1 MNFISS
7 KTKYLQAKMTAS
19 KLPKHKELKPEELR
33 WKCDPNIFEFES
45 TEDIDPIEGILGQ
58 ERALKAIRMGV
69 DLRSPGY
76 NIYIAGLSG
85 SGKATT
91 VKQMLEKISSDCPR
105 LYDYAYVNNFR
116 DPDQP
121 LLIKF
126 NKGQAKE
133 FKQDLNSA
141 IEVLKQRIPIT
152 LDSELYLSRKK
163 NIVDEYNQ
171 KEQDLMTSFDE
182 ELRKKGFSLGQ
193 IRVGEQIRPDIIP
206 LIDGQPVPVFQLE
219 ELIKQNK
226 LTKEA
231 AQQIVKDYNGHQ
243 PKLQTIFKKG
253 LKISQEFQ
261 EKLQQL
267 EKESAEVIVLGIFEG
282 LKEKYNSNS
291 ALEHLNTIE
300 DNILNNIQI
309 FKGTKPE
316 GEITQEGLMIDY
328 FREYDLNIILDNSE
342 TNECPVIV
350 ETNPIFTNLF
360 GTIEK
365 VNDGKGNWY
374 SDFTNIKAGSLLRAN
389 GGYLVL
395 NVMHLFEETGV
406 WKSLKRVLTYN
417 KLEIQ
422 ESPYHLSMSS
432 TSLKP
437 QPIDIDT
444 KVILIGSQIIYSYLT
459 EREYDFKKMFKVK
472 ADFDYEIN
480 RSDNVVVEYAQVINK
495 LIKQEKLKEFDKSA
509 IAYLLEISAIM
520 AGRQNKLTLRFSR
533 IADLAREASFWATDD
548 GFNVVSAAHIEK
560 AYQLARER
568 HGMLEDKVTEMF
580 ENKTLLI
587 DTDGEEVGQIN
598 GLAVYNADFYSFG
611 RPTRI
616 TATVSLGSG
625 TIINVEREAG
635 MSGRHYNKGVL
646 IISGYFKETFGQ
658 DQPLSFNANLVF
670 EQSYGMVDGDS
681 ASCTEI
687 FALLSTLSGLPIK
700 QSIAV
705 TGSLNQKGT
714 VQPIGGVNEK
724 IEGFFDICKLN
735 GLTGN
740 QGVIIPIQN
749 VIDLMLREDV
759 IEAVKKNKFHIYPI
773 ARVEEG
779 IEILTGVK
787 AGNKTEKGYEEGT
800 VFDKVEKKIRELY
813 AKSRAVKSKNEDVE
827 KNKII
832 PDKNKK
838 SSIKK
843 SGNKKPGRRIK

>member
-1 MNFISS
+1 MASQ
-7 KTKYLQAKMTAS
+7 KPTK
-19 KLPKHKELKPEELR
+19 HIELKPEELR
-33 WKCDPNIFEFES
+33 WKCDPEIFEFES

-58 ERALKAIRMGV
+58 ERALKAIRLGV
-69 DLRSPGY
+69 DLKSPGY

-91 VKQMLEKISSDCPR
+91 VKQMLEKISGDCPR
-105 LYDYAYVNNFR
+105 LYDFAYVNNFK

-126 NKGQAKE
+126 HKGQAKE

-141 IEVLKQRIPIT
+141 IEVLKQRIPIA
-152 LDSELYLSRKK
+152 LESELYLSRRK
-163 NIVDEYNQ
+163 NIVEEYNQ
-171 KEQDLMTSFDE
+171 KEQNLMNSFDA
-182 ELRKKGFSLGQ
+182 ELREKGFSLGQ
-193 IRVGEQIRPDIIP
+193 IRVGDQIRPDIIP
-206 LIDGQPVPVFQLE
+206 LIEGQPVPVFQLE

-226 LTKEA
+226 ISKED
-231 AQQIVKDYNGHQ
+231 AQQIITEYNQHQ
-243 PKLQTIFKKG
+243 QKLQIIFKKG

-267 EKESAEVIVLGIFEG
+267 EKESAEIIVHGIFEG
-282 LKEKYNSNS
+282 LKEKFNSNS

-300 DNILNNIQI
+300 DNILDNIQV
-309 FKGTKPE
+309 FKGAKPE
-316 GEITQEGLMIDY
+316 GELTQEGLMIDY

-342 TNECPVIV
+342 TVECPVIV
-350 ETNPIFTNLF
+350 ETNPTYSNLF
-360 GTIEK
+360 GSIER

-395 NVMHLFEETGV
+395 NVMHLFEEPGV

-422 ESPYHLSMSS
+422 ESPYHLSMAS

-444 KVILIGSQIIYSYLT
+444 KVILIGSQMIYAYLS

-472 ADFDYEIN
+472 ADFDYEII
-480 RSDNVVVEYAQVINK
+480 RSENVLNEYARVIKK

-509 IAYLLEISAIM
+509 IAHLLEISAIM

-533 IADLAREASFWATDD
+533 IADIAREASFWATDD
-548 GFNVVSAAHIEK
+548 GFNTVSAAHIEK
-560 AYQLARER
+560 AYQFARER
-568 HGMLEDKVTEMF
+568 HGMLEDKVNEMF

-587 DTDGEEVGQIN
+587 DTVGEKIGQIN

-646 IISGYFKETFGQ
+646 IISGYFRETFGQ

-687 FALLSTLSGLPIK
+687 FALLSTLAGLPIK

-705 TGSLNQKGT
+705 TGSLNQKGD

-735 GLTGN
+735 GLSGD
-740 QGVIIPIQN
+740 QGVIIPVQN
-749 VIDLMLREDV
+749 VSDLMLREDV
-759 IEAVKKNKFHIYPI
+759 INAVRKNRFHIYPI

-779 IEILTGVK
+779 IEILTDVK
-787 AGNKTEKGYEEGT
+787 AGKKTDKGYEEGT
-800 VFDKVEKKIRELY
+800 VFYLVEKKIRELFE
-813 AKSRAVKSKNEDVE
+813 KSRAVRTKSNVEEKKQTTVKSIKSK
-827 KNKII
+827 
-832 PDKNKK
+832 
-838 SSIKK
+838 KK
-843 SGNKKPGRRIK
+843 SGSNNPKRKNK

>member
-1 MNFISS
+1 MAIQ
-7 KTKYLQAKMTAS
+7 KPL
-19 KLPKHKELKPEELR
+19 KHKELKPEELR
-33 WKCDPNIFEFES
+33 WKCDPNIFDFES
-45 TEDIDPIEGILGQ
+45 TKDIDPVEGIIGQ

-91 VKQMLEKISSDCPR
+91 VKQMLEKISTDCPR

-126 NKGQAKE
+126 QKGQAKE
-133 FKQDLNSA
+133 FKQELNSA
-141 IEVLKQRIPIT
+141 IEVLKQRIPIAFE
-152 LDSELYLSRKK
+152 SELYLSRKK
-163 NIVDEYNQ
+163 NIVEEYNQ
-171 KEQDLMTSFDE
+171 KELELMEAFDK
-182 ELRKKGFSLGQ
+182 ELRQKGFSLGQ
-193 IRVGEQIRPDIIP
+193 IKVGEQIRPDIIP
-206 LIDGQPVPVFQLE
+206 LIDDQPIPVFQLE
-219 ELIKQNK
+219 ELIKQKK

-231 AQQIVKDYNGHQ
+231 AQQIIIDYNGHQ
-243 PKLQTIFKKG
+243 PKLQAVFKKG
-253 LKISQEFQ
+253 LKISIEFQ

-267 EKESAEVIVLGIFEG
+267 EKDSAGVIVRGIFEG

-291 ALEHLNTIE
+291 ELEHLNIVE
-300 DNILNNIQI
+300 KNILNNVQI
-309 FKGTKPE
+309 FKGIKPE
-316 GEITQEGLMIDY
+316 GEVTQEGFLIDY
-328 FREYDLNIILDNSE
+328 FRDYDLNIILDNTE
-342 TNECPVIV
+342 TDECPVII
-350 ETNPIFTNLF
+350 ETNPTYTNLF

-365 VNDGKGNWY
+365 VSDGKGNWY
-374 SDFTNIKAGSLLRAN
+374 SDFTNIKSGSMLRAN

-395 NVMHLFEETGV
+395 NVMHLFEEPGV
-406 WKSLKRVLTYN
+406 WKSLKRILTYC

-422 ESPYHLSMSS
+422 ESPHQFSISS

-437 QPIDIDT
+437 QSIDIDT
-444 KVILIGSQIIYSYLT
+444 KVILIGSQMIYAYLS

-472 ADFDYEIN
+472 ADFDYEIT
-480 RSDNVVVEYAQVINK
+480 RSDSVIVDYVQVIKK

-509 IAYLLEISAIM
+509 IAELLEISAIF
-520 AGRQNKLTLRFSR
+520 AGRQNKLSLRFSQ
-533 IADLAREASFWATDD
+533 IADIAREASFWAADD
-548 GFNVVSAAHIEK
+548 GFNIVSAAHIEK
-560 AYQLARER
+560 AYQFARER
-568 HGMLEDKVTEMF
+568 HGMLEDKITEMF
-580 ENKTLLI
+580 ENKTFLI
-587 DTDGEEVGQIN
+587 DTDGERVGQIN
-598 GLAVYNADFYSFG
+598 ALAVYNADFYSFG

-635 MSGRHYNKGVL
+635 MSGRHYNKGML

-681 ASCTEI
+681 ASCAEI

-700 QSIAV
+700 QSLAV
-705 TGSLNQKGT
+705 TGSLNQKGD

-735 GLTGN
+735 GLTGY

-749 VIDLMLREDV
+749 VQDLMLREEI
-759 IEAVKKNKFHIYPI
+759 IEAVRKDIFHIYPI
-773 ARVEEG
+773 TRVEEG

-787 AGNKTEKGYEEGT
+787 TGTKTEKGYEEDS
-800 VFDKVEKKIRELY
+800 VFYKVENKIRELY
-813 AKSRAVKSKNEDVE
+813 AKSRALRANNHVE
-827 KNKII
+827 K
-832 PDKNKK
+832 KK
-838 SSIKK
+838 PVSNTRKSVSKK
-843 SGNKKPGRRIK
+843 SGNKNPKKRIK

>member
-1 MNFISS
+1 MATQ
-7 KTKYLQAKMTAS
+7 KPAKHT
-19 KLPKHKELKPEELR
+19 ELKPDELR
-33 WKCDPNIFEFES
+33 WKCDPNNFEFES
-45 TEDIDPIEGILGQ
+45 TEDLSPIEGIIGQ
-58 ERALKAIRMGV
+58 ERALKAIRLGV

-105 LYDYAYVNNFR
+105 LHDYAYVNNFH

-126 NKGQAKE
+126 HKGQAKE
-133 FKQDLNSA
+133 FQQDLSSA
-141 IEVLKQRIPIT
+141 IDVLKQRIPIA
-152 LDSELYLSRKK
+152 LESDLYLARKK
-163 NIVDEYNQ
+163 NIVDDYNN
-171 KEQDLMTSFDE
+171 KEQELMNSFDA
-182 ELRKKGFSLGQ
+182 ELREKGFSLGQ
-193 IRVGEQIRPDIIP
+193 IRVGDQIRPDIIP
-206 LIDGQPVPVFQLE
+206 LIDNQQVPVFQLE

-226 LTKEA
+226 LSKED
-231 AQQIVKDYNGHQ
+231 AQKIINEYNIHQ
-243 PKLQTIFKKG
+243 QKLQVIFKKG

-291 ALEHLNTIE
+291 VLEHLNLIE
-300 DNILNNIQI
+300 DNILGNIQI
-309 FKGTKPE
+309 FKGIKPE
-316 GEITQEGLMIDY
+316 GEMTQEGLTIDY

-350 ETNPIFTNLF
+350 ETNPTYTNLF
-360 GTIEK
+360 GTIER

-395 NVMHLFEETGV
+395 NVMHLFEESGV

-422 ESPYHLSMSS
+422 ESPYHFSMAS

-437 QPIDIDT
+437 QPIEIDT
-444 KVILIGSQIIYSYLT
+444 KVILIGSQMIYAYLS

-472 ADFDYEIN
+472 ADFDYEITRN
-480 RSDNVVVEYAQVINK
+480 NKILNEYAQVIKK
-495 LIKQEKLKEFDKSA
+495 LIKQEKLKEFDKTA
-509 IAYLLEISAIM
+509 IAQLLEIGAII
-520 AGRQNKLTLRFSR
+520 AGRQNKLTLRFSI
-533 IADLAREASFWATDD
+533 IADIAREASFWANDD
-548 GFNVVSAAHIEK
+548 GFNIVSAAHVEK
-560 AYQLARER
+560 AYQFARER

-587 DTDGEEVGQIN
+587 DTTGEKIGQIN

-646 IISGYFKETFGQ
+646 IISGYFRETFGQ

-705 TGSLNQKGT
+705 TGSLNQKGD

-724 IEGFFDICKLN
+724 VEGFYDICKLN
-735 GLTGN
+735 GLTGS
-740 QGVIIPIQN
+740 QGVIIPKQN

-759 IEAVKKNKFHIYPI
+759 IEAVRKGQFHIYPI
-773 ARVEEG
+773 VRVEEG
-779 IEILTGVK
+779 IEILTGIK
-787 AGNKTEKGYEEGT
+787 AGIKKVNGYEPGS
-800 VFDKVEKKIRELY
+800 VFYRVEKKIQELFE
-813 AKSRAVKSKNEDVE
+813 KSRSVRSRNNEEE
-827 KNKII
+827 KQRKISGR
-832 PDKNKK
+832 KTVSQKK
-838 SSIKK
+838 S
-843 SGNKKPGRRIK
+843 NKKPVRKIK

>member
-1 MNFISS
+1 MAAQ
-7 KTKYLQAKMTAS
+7 KP
-19 KLPKHKELKPEELR
+19 PKHRELKSEELR

-45 TEDIDPIEGILGQ
+45 TEDLNPIEGIIGQ

-126 NKGQAKE
+126 HKGQARE
-133 FKQDLNSA
+133 FQQDLSSA
-141 IEVLKQRIPIT
+141 IEVLKQRIPIA
-152 LDSELYLSRKK
+152 LESDLYLSRKK
-163 NIVDEYNQ
+163 NIVDEYNN
-171 KEQDLMTSFDE
+171 KEQELMNSFDA
-182 ELRKKGFSLGQ
+182 ELREKGFSLGQ
-193 IRVGEQIRPDIIP
+193 IKVGDQIRPDILP

-226 LTKEA
+226 LTKED
-231 AQQIVKDYNGHQ
+231 AQKIINEYNSHQ
-243 PKLQTIFKKG
+243 HKLQAIFKKG

-267 EKESAEVIVLGIFEG
+267 EKDSAEVIVLGIFEG

-291 ALEHLNTIE
+291 VLEHLNLIE

-309 FKGTKPE
+309 FKGVKPE
-316 GEITQEGLMIDY
+316 GEMTQEGLMIDY

-342 TNECPVIV
+342 TKECPVII
-350 ETNPIFTNLF
+350 ETNPTYTNLL
-360 GTIEK
+360 GTIER

-395 NVMHLFEETGV
+395 NVMHLFEESGV

-422 ESPYHLSMSS
+422 ESPYHFSMAS

-444 KVILIGSQIIYSYLT
+444 KVILIGSQMIYAYLS

-472 ADFDYEIN
+472 ADFDYEITRN
-480 RSDNVVVEYAQVINK
+480 ENVLVEYARVIKK

-509 IAYLLEISAIM
+509 IAYLLEISAIL
-520 AGRQNKLTLRFSR
+520 AGRQNKLTLRFSV
-533 IADLAREASFWATDD
+533 IADIARESSFWATDD
-548 GFNVVSAAHIEK
+548 GFDVVSSAHVEK
-560 AYQLARER
+560 AYQIARER

-587 DTDGEEVGQIN
+587 DTDGEKIGQIN

-646 IISGYFKETFGQ
+646 IISGYFRETFGQ

-705 TGSLNQKGT
+705 TGSLNQKGE

-724 IEGFFDICKLN
+724 VEGFFDICKLN

-740 QGVIIPIQN
+740 QGVIIPQQN
-749 VIDLMLREDV
+749 VVDLMLREDV
-759 IEAVKKNKFHIYPI
+759 IDAVRKNRFHIYPI
-773 ARVEEG
+773 VRVEDG

-787 AGNKTEKGYEEGT
+787 AGIKTVKGYETGS
-800 VFDKVEKKIRELY
+800 VFDRVEKKIQELY
-813 AKSRAVKSKNEDVE
+813 ERSRAVRSRNSEEE
-827 KNKII
+827 KQK
-832 PDKNKK
+832 KLTQKK
-838 SSIKK
+838 SVTKK
-843 SGNKKPGRRIK
+843 KTIKKPGRKIR

>member
-1 MNFISS
+1 MAIL
-7 KTKYLQAKMTAS
+7 KPL
-19 KLPKHKELKPEELR
+19 KHKELKPEELR
-33 WKCDPNIFEFES
+33 WKCDPTIFEFES
-45 TEDIDPIEGILGQ
+45 TEDIDPIEGIIGQ

-91 VKQMLEKISSDCPR
+91 VKKMLEKISTDCPR
-105 LYDYAYVNNFR
+105 LYDYAYVNNFK

-126 NKGQAKE
+126 HKGQAKE

-141 IEVLKQRIPIT
+141 IEVLKQRIPIA
-152 LDSELYLSRKK
+152 LESELYLSRKK
-163 NIVDEYNQ
+163 NIVEEYNQ
-171 KEQDLMTSFDE
+171 KEQELMEAFDK
-182 ELRKKGFSLGQ
+182 ELRIKGFSLGQ
-193 IRVGEQIRPDIIP
+193 IKVGEQIRPDIIP
-206 LIDGQPVPVFQLE
+206 LIDNQPIPVFQLE
-219 ELIKQNK
+219 ELIKQKK
-226 LTKEA
+226 LTKED
-231 AQQIVKDYNGHQ
+231 AQKIILDYNEQQ
-243 PKLQTIFKKG
+243 PKLQIVFKKG

-261 EKLQQL
+261 EKLQKL
-267 EKESAEVIVLGIFEG
+267 EKESAEVIVRGIFEG

-291 ALEHLNTIE
+291 ALEHLTIVE
-300 DNILNNIQI
+300 ENILDNVQI
-309 FKGTKPE
+309 FKGIKSE
-316 GEITQEGLMIDY
+316 GEITQEGLIIDY
-328 FREYDLNIILDNSE
+328 FREYDLNIILDNTE

-350 ETNPIFTNLF
+350 ETNPTYTNLF

-365 VNDGKGNWY
+365 VSDGKGNWY
-374 SDFTNIKAGSLLRAN
+374 SDFTNIKAGSMLRAN

-395 NVMHLFEETGV
+395 NVMHLFEEPGV
-406 WKSLKRVLTYN
+406 WKSLKRILTYS

-422 ESPYHLSMSS
+422 ESPHQFSMSS
-432 TSLKP
+432 SSLKP

-444 KVILIGSQIIYSYLT
+444 KVILIGSQMIYAYLS

-472 ADFDYEIN
+472 ADFDYEIV
-480 RSDNVVVEYAQVINK
+480 RSDSVIKEYVQVIKK

-509 IAYLLEISAIM
+509 IAQLLEISAIM
-520 AGRQNKLTLRFSR
+520 AGRQSKLTLRFSQ
-533 IADLAREASFWATDD
+533 IADIAREASFWASDD
-548 GFNVVSAAHIEK
+548 GFNIVSAAHVEK
-560 AYQLARER
+560 AYQFARER

-580 ENKTLLI
+580 ENKTFLI
-587 DTDGEEVGQIN
+587 DTDGERVGQIN
-598 GLAVYNADFYSFG
+598 ALAVYNADFYSFG

-646 IISGYFKETFGQ
+646 IISGYFRETFGQ

-700 QSIAV
+700 QSLAV
-705 TGSLNQKGT
+705 TGSLNQKGD

-735 GLTGN
+735 GFTGN

-749 VIDLMLREDV
+749 VKDLMLREDV
-759 IEAVKKNKFHIYPI
+759 IAAVRKGVFHIYPI
-773 ARVEEG
+773 TRVEEG
-779 IEILTGVK
+779 IEILTGIK
-787 AGNKTEKGYEEGT
+787 AGTKTEKGYEEGS
-800 VFDKVEKKIRELY
+800 VFYKVENKIKELY
-813 AKSRAVKSKNEDVE
+813 AKSRSIKVNNSEE
-827 KNKII
+827 LIR
-832 PDKNKK
+832 KK
-838 SSIKK
+838 STNIKK
-843 SGNKKPGRRIK
+843 KPTTKKSENNNPRKRIK